1 MGLIIFIIPSALKQ
15 SFTLFGWLWLMLIYC
30 ERKILLA
37 GASGWCWFGVKKIL
51 LTDCNRIERKILLT
65 D

>member
-37 GASGWCWFGVKKIL
+37 DASGWCWFGVKKY
-51 LTDCNRIERKILLT
+51 C
-65 D
+65 